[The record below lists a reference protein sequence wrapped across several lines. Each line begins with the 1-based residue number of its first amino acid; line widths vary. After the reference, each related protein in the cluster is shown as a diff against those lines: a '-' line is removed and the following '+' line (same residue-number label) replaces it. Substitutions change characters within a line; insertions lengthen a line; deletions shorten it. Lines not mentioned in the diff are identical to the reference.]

1 MFFFSPEVSQGSL
14 GNEGEQLGGGESPP
28 PSPGL
33 HPGGGAAG
41 GGRAAV
47 FATFTDPSR
56 SQHHAE
62 HKSAFTPVSQDA
74 RQG

>member
-1 MFFFSPEVSQGSL
+1 M

-33 HPGGGAAG
+33 HPGGGAAAG

-47 FATFTDPSR
+47 FTTFTDPSR
-56 SQHHAE
+56 SQHHGE